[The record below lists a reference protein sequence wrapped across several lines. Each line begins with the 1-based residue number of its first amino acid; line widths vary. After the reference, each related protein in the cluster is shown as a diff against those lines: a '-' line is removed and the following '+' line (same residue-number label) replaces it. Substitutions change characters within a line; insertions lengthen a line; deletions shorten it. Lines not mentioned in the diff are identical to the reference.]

1 MSKRPAQVG
10 EYLRQ
15 EINNI
20 ILRDFE
26 PPLGTL
32 ISVTEVTISPD
43 LKNATAYVSIIP
55 QNHLGSGLTA
65 IKKFAGHIQ
74 KEIGRNLTMRGTP
87 HLNFEL
93 DERDIKYGR
102 IDEALKSSSAR

>member
-1 MSKRPAQVG
+1 MSKRPAQVA

-15 EINNI
+15 QINNI

-26 PPLGTL
+26 PPMGTL

-55 QNHLGSGLTA
+55 TNHLGSGLQA
-65 IKKFAGHIQ
+65 IKKFAGHVQ

-87 HLNFEL
+87 HIDFVL
-93 DERDIKYGR
+93 DERDIKYGK
-102 IDEALKSSSAR
+102 IDEALKQ